1 MSKDKLPKIGLCMIV
16 KNEEHCIE
24 RCIKSI
30 ASHIDYWIICDT
42 GSTDK
47 TKEIIQKF
55 FDKKKIPGEII
66 DIPWEGFGA
75 SRTKALSLAKGKMEY
90 AWMIDADDSVVGN
103 PIIPDNM
110 TADAYTLKIKRGDFT
125 WYRNHIFRLDSNW
138 RYEGVLHEFAA
149 CDKHDNMGNQI
160 SEFVAIKLP
169 GNYHIE
175 ARTEGGRNI
184 GVTPQEKYLKDA
196 EILLDALTNENSPHY
211 SPNNSRYVFYLA
223 QSYFDAGEPELSLEW
238 YMKRAQLGGWEE
250 EVFYSMYRVGI
261 CMCLAGRPWQQC
273 NEAFLQAWTY
283 RPIRAEPL
291 WQLSRLYRQ
300 NGNPR
305 LAYLYAKAAL
315 ETPFPEHDILF
326 IAHDLWDWAIL
337 DEVAATA
344 YYVQR
349 FEEGL
354 AATNIL
360 LKNGKVP
367 KEHIERIKANLKF
380 YNDAIEER
388 NKAAIE
394 FKSKEDDIKSKE
406 GFGDIQHKKKKT
418 YKPKKGKKKKGPT
431 AKKNKGH
438 KSKGNNKLVQ
448 QTLK

>member
-1 MSKDKLPKIGLCMIV
+1 MSEDKLPKLGLCMIV
-16 KNEEHCIE
+16 KDEEHCIE
-24 RCIKSI
+24 RCLKSI
-30 ASHIDYWIICDT
+30 YKYIDYWVICDT

-47 TKEIIQKF
+47 TKEVIQKF
-55 FDKKKIPGEII
+55 FDKKKIPGEIV
-66 DIPWEGFGA
+66 DMPWEGFGA
-75 SRTKALSLAKGKMEY
+75 SRTNALNHAKGKMEY
-90 AWMIDADDSVVGN
+90 AWMIDADDSLEGN
-103 PIIPDNM
+103 PIIPDKM
-110 TADAYTLKIKRGDFT
+110 TADAYNLKIKRGDFT
-125 WYRNHIFRLDSNW
+125 WYRNHIFRLESNW

-149 CDKHDNMGNQI
+149 CDKHDEDGGTGFI
-160 SEFVAIKLP
+160 AVKLP
-169 GNYHIE
+169 GDYHIE

-184 GVTPQEKYLKDA
+184 GITPQEKYLKDA
-196 EILLDALTNENSPHY
+196 EVLLDALTNESSPHY
-211 SPNNSRYVFYLA
+211 TPNNSRYVFYLA

-238 YMKRAQLGGWEE
+238 YMKRAQMGGWEE

-326 IAHDLWDWAIL
+326 ISHDLWEWAIL

-354 AATNIL
+354 AATNML
-360 LKNGKVP
+360 LREGKAP
-367 KEHIERIKANLKF
+367 PEHMERIKNNLKF
-380 YNDAIEER
+380 YSDAISDR
-388 NKAAIE
+388 DKAAKE
-394 FKSKEDDIKSKE
+394 HKSREEALKEKEYGLQGLEKKTKTFKSR
-406 GFGDIQHKKKKT
+406 
-418 YKPKKGKKKKGPT
+418 KGKKKKGPT
-431 AKKNKGH
+431 AKKAKGS
-438 KSKGNNKLVQ
+438 KSKGNNKLVK